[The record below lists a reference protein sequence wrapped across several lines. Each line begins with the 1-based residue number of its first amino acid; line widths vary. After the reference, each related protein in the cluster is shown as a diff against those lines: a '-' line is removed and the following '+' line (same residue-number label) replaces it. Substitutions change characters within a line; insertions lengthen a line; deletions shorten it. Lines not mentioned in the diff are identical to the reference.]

1 MLASFPRKAC
11 AKHPPGHF
19 GEYPVITEPG
29 EGLQVGSG
37 RQQPGERLGAALALL
52 GPSANGVLNA
62 VTVCGPLNDG

>member
-29 EGLQVGSG
+29 E
-37 RQQPGERLGAALALL
+37 RLGAALALL

-62 VTVCGPLNDG
+62 VTVYGPPNDG